1 MPFHDKVAGVS
12 AAGGTASRPPCK
24 LPSIPAADKIDQRTA
39 SIPSARPGP
48 IFASALQV
56 KISPKDPGP
65 SEARGSG
72 WTMGLIPWSR
82 SCNRSMLA
90 GVTPVFIC
98 FNCLTRNLSTLDR
111 MIWCGIAWC
120 RNSLRI
126 SASVCLMPCVLSMR
140 RNARRSL

>member
-1 MPFHDKVAGVS
+1 MPFHDKVAGFS
-12 AAGGTASRPPCK
+12 AGGGTASRPPCK
-24 LPSIPAADKIDQRTA
+24 LPSIPAADNIDQRTA
-39 SIPSARPGP
+39 SIPSDRPGP
-48 IFASALQV
+48 IFASALHV

-72 WTMGLIPWSR
+72 WTMGLIPWSKRCSR
-82 SCNRSMLA
+82 SILA

-98 FNCLTRNLSTLDR
+98 FNCRTRNLSTLDR
-111 MIWCGIAWC
+111 IIWCGIAWC